1 MSIKNIELKELLN
14 MKDKEGLVIQG
25 CGGDLR
31 DWQNGINDVLTKAE
45 ILLDGT
51 KFNDC
56 ISFKNNGVTCMIY
69 PFDENVKLDVGKLAF
84 WRIGSYSVL
93 GGMWL
98 SDYIDNKLSMYQD
111 KMQKPNCN
119 LIGQNGNI
127 FNLMG
132 LAAKALDDNGMHD
145 KAIEMMMR
153 ITNESTNY
161 SAALDVITDYVN
173 ITNEC
178 EDVLRQETDEEM
190 GMKYD

>member
-69 PFDENVKLDVGKLAF
+69 PSSENYLNNRRKNISTIVGKLLCF
-84 WRIGSYSVL
+84 L
-93 GGMWL
+93 
-98 SDYIDNKLSMYQD
+98 
-111 KMQKPNCN
+111 
-119 LIGQNGNI
+119 
-127 FNLMG
+127 
-132 LAAKALDDNGMHD
+132 
-145 KAIEMMMR
+145 
-153 ITNESTNY
+153 
-161 SAALDVITDYVN
+161 
-173 ITNEC
+173 
-178 EDVLRQETDEEM
+178 
-190 GMKYD
+190 

>member
-69 PFDENVKLDVGKLAF
+69 PFDENVKLDIGKLAF

-127 FNLMG
+127 FNL
-132 LAAKALDDNGMHD
+132 
-145 KAIEMMMR
+145 
-153 ITNESTNY
+153 
-161 SAALDVITDYVN
+161 
-173 ITNEC
+173 
-178 EDVLRQETDEEM
+178 
-190 GMKYD
+190 